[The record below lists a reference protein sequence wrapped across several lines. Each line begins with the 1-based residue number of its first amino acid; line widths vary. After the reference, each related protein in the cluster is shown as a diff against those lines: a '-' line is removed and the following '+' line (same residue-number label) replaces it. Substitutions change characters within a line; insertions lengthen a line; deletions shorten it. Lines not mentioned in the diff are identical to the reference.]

1 MAPGMLRIQ
10 RVESARLSADQSAAI
25 RAMCRLAYD
34 EELDD
39 LFDGF
44 GPATHLLGCIDG
56 RLASHVMWVS
66 RWLQPGVLA
75 PLRTAYF
82 EMVATHPARMGRGY
96 ASRLMREAVAHLSE
110 FELAALCPADTSLY
124 QRLGW
129 IYWRGPLFIRRAGD
143 LLPTPDEAVMVLPL
157 PQTPD
162 LDLDDPLSAE
172 WRPGEL
178 W

>member
-1 MAPGMLRIQ
+1 MPTGLGIE
-10 RVESARLSADQSAAI
+10 RVESARLSADQSTEI
-25 RAMCRLAYD
+25 RSMCRLAYD
-34 EELDD
+34 EALDD

-44 GPATHLLGCIDG
+44 GPASHLLGRVDG
-56 RLASHVMWVS
+56 RLVSHVMWVT
-66 RWLQPGVLA
+66 RWLQPRGQA

-82 EMVATHPARMGRGY
+82 EMVATHPAYAGRGF
-96 ASRLMREAVAHLSE
+96 ASRLMQEAVTHLGA
-110 FELAALCPADTSLY
+110 FELAALSPADTTLY

-129 IYWRGPLFIRRAGD
+129 IFWRGPLFIRRAGD

-157 PQTPD
+157 PRTPD
-162 LDLDDPLSAE
+162 LDLDAVLSAE